1 VFSTISNFFPGLTKV
16 AFMKVDPK
24 SIPIK
29 FAFTTGNYDSY
40 VDSRNMDKIINDNFN
55 ILLSRL

>member
-1 VFSTISNFFPGLTKV
+1 
-16 AFMKVDPK
+16 MKVDPK

>member
-1 VFSTISNFFPGLTKV
+1 
-16 AFMKVDPK
+16 MKVDPK

-29 FAFTTGNYDSY
+29 FAFTTSNYDSY